1 LLDSLLQETH
11 AADLKMSSGSV
22 INHYTNVGFGKA
34 PVSKS
39 LMLVVG
45 CSHAASHVP
54 SFATIFR
61 KIFTGP
67 ISLDSSGNIVRLVA
81 SKLVFPDTRSTILA
95 LFLIYFFRIFE
106 RRCGSLKFSSNLLTS
121 WLLGLSFDILIS
133 SVIPESWSPL
143 LTPGP
148 LSLVLPLFVPFYLRV
163 PLTSSAQFG
172 PVPVSTKSLPYLLG
186 LQIALHSPGT
196 IATTLS
202 CLLVGWFVH
211 CTCVGGIIALP
222 RPVGKLFSST
232 LGWLIDSSPSSPPSS
247 SHLLGATLEIQRT
260 QQAEAMEQQLLRARA
275 RQFNVPI
282 GGRQM
287 RLDEMW
293 RQGAGGGGGGRAA
306 QAPAAP
312 VQPSPV
318 MVQALTD
325 MGFPRQRVEQA
336 LIRANND
343 MDQATNFL
351 LQDI

>member
-1 LLDSLLQETH
+1 M
-11 AADLKMSSGSV
+11 ASGSV
-22 INHYTNVGFGKA
+22 INQYTNVGFYKA

-54 SFATIFR
+54 AFSQLFK

-67 ISLDSSGNIVRLVA
+67 ISLTSSGNIVRLIA

-106 RRCGSLKFSSNLLTS
+106 RRSGSLRFSSNLLLS
-121 WLLGLSFDILIS
+121 WLLGLSLDLL
-133 SVIPESWSPL
+133 VTPVLPTLWSPL

-148 LSLVLPLFVPFYLRV
+148 LSLVLPLFIPFYLRI

-186 LQIALHSPGT
+186 LQLALHSPST
-196 IATTLS
+196 IASTLCS
-202 CLLVGWFVH
+202 VVVGLIIH
-211 CTCVGGIIALP
+211 CTRLGSITLP
-222 RPVGKLFSST
+222 ST
-232 LGWLIDSSPSSPPSS
+232 LGKLLSSTIGCLLESNPPTSSS
-247 SHLLGATLEIQRT
+247 SHTMGATLEIQRT

-275 RQFNVPI
+275 RQFNVPV

-293 RQGAGGGGGGRAA
+293 NQA
-306 QAPAAP
+306 QAGVRGRGAAAPGP

-336 LIRANND
+336 LTRTNND

-351 LQDI
+351 LQDM

>member
-1 LLDSLLQETH
+1 M
-11 AADLKMSSGSV
+11 ASGSV
-22 INHYTNVGFGKA
+22 INLYTNVGFYKA

-54 SFATIFR
+54 SFATIFK
-61 KIFTGP
+61 KIFTGS
-67 ISLDSSGNIVRLVA
+67 ISFDSSRNIVRLVA

-106 RRCGSLKFSSNLLTS
+106 RRCGSLKFSSNLLMS
-121 WLLGLSFDILIS
+121 WLLGLSLDIL
-133 SVIPESWSPL
+133 VTPALPDAWSPL
-143 LTPGP
+143 LSPGP
-148 LSLVLPLFVPFYLRV
+148 LSLVLPMFVPFYLRI

-172 PVPVSTKSLPYLLG
+172 PVPISTKSLPYLLG
-186 LQIALHSPGT
+186 LQLALHSPAT
-196 IATTLS
+196 IVSTLS
-202 CLLVGWFVH
+202 SIVVGIVVN
-211 CTCVGGIIALP
+211 CTSLGGMTMPSPI
-222 RPVGKLFSST
+222 GKLFRST
-232 LGWLIDSSPSSPPSS
+232 LGWLIESSPPTPPPASQ
-247 SHLLGATLEIQRT
+247 LMGATLEIQRT

-275 RQFNVPI
+275 RQFNVPV

-293 RQGAGGGGGGRAA
+293 GQGANRRAA
-306 QAPAAP
+306 QAMAAPAP

-336 LIRANND
+336 LTRANND

-351 LQDI
+351 LQDM